1 MFLPSD
7 RLVGITLIV
16 VRSSAT
22 LMRCTS
28 QEPERHAASDMDHPS
43 DPNIDFIEMRE
54 AIDDVPHDESTG
66 QLWLLAVAV
75 GSCLI
80 FGILVFGIWSWRIHH
95 FPHAVATIAEVWNRE
110 AIMTDRLGRETGRK
124 TITEG
129 RIFFTRIHAGK
140 SYPCEMTVELGIP
153 KDSFAVGQK
162 LDVVP
167 ATGTCQRVDVVRRIR
182 D

>member
-1 MFLPSD
+1 
-7 RLVGITLIV
+7 
-16 VRSSAT
+16 
-22 LMRCTS
+22 
-28 QEPERHAASDMDHPS
+28 MDHPS

-54 AIDDVPHDESTG
+54 AINDVPRDESTG
-66 QLWLLAVAV
+66 QLWLLAVIV

-95 FPHAVATIAEVWNRE
+95 FPHAVATIAEVWNGE
-110 AIMTDRLGRETGRK
+110 IVIKDRLGFETGRK

-129 RIFFTRIHAGK
+129 RIIFTRRHAGK
-140 SYPCEMTVELGIP
+140 SYPCEMTIELGVP
-153 KDSFAVGQK
+153 NDNFAVGQK

-167 ATGTCQRVDVVRRIR
+167 ATGTCERIDVVKRIQ

>member
-1 MFLPSD
+1 MND
-7 RLVGITLIV
+7 
-16 VRSSAT
+16 
-22 LMRCTS
+22 
-28 QEPERHAASDMDHPS
+28 PS

-54 AIDDVPHDESTG
+54 AIEDAPRDESAG
-66 QLWLLAVAV
+66 QLWLLAVVA

-80 FGILVFGIWSWRIHH
+80 FGILVFGIWSWRISH

-129 RIFFTRIHAGK
+129 RIEFTRRHAGK
-140 SYPCEMTVELGIP
+140 SFPCEMIIELGVP
-153 KDSFAVGQK
+153 NDNFAVGQK

-167 ATGTCQRVDVVRRIR
+167 ATGTCQRVDVVKRIQ